1 MNKPDEQFDQKLTQ
15 HYKERK
21 ERTTLT
27 AAQQKALL
35 NKAMH
40 SKPKKPTRLS
50 FTLQLTSL
58 ACALGVFAFIVFDSS
73 NGINHVPK
81 TVLNSSFKTIDIHDY
96 SIIKTHEINPSGSYT
111 SAITEQKH
119 ALDTLHANSLR
130 LHQQRHIEYGTL
142 VKVDNDW
149 YIASCNDEVLVQIK
163 QSLLSNLK
171 GKHAVESNINTG
183 DMLAMAHNGKGQII
197 ALKHA
202 GVGVRQCSS

>member
-21 ERTTLT
+21 ARATLT
-27 AAQQKALL
+27 ASQQKALL
-35 NKAMH
+35 NKATH
-40 SKPKKPTRLS
+40 TKPKKFG
-50 FTLQLTSL
+50 FTLQFASL

-73 NGINHVPK
+73 NGINHTPK

-96 SIIKTHEINPSGSYT
+96 PIIKTHEINQAGSYA
-111 SAITEQKH
+111 SSINEQKH
-119 ALDTLHANSLR
+119 ALDSQLANDLR
-130 LHQQRHIEYGTL
+130 RQQQRHIEYGTL

-163 QSLLSNLK
+163 QSLLSDLK
-171 GKHAVESNINTG
+171 GKHAVESGLNTG

-202 GVGVRQCSS
+202 GIGVKQCGA

>member
-1 MNKPDEQFDQKLTQ
+1 MNKPDEPFDQKLTQ
-15 HYKERK
+15 HFKERK
-21 ERTTLT
+21 ECTTLT
-27 AAQQKALL
+27 SVQQKALL
-35 NKAMH
+35 NKATH
-40 SKPKKPTRLS
+40 TKPKKFG
-50 FTLQLTSL
+50 FTLQLASL

-73 NGINHVPK
+73 NGVNHAPK
-81 TVLNSSFKTIDIHDY
+81 TVLNTIDIHDY
-96 SIIKTHEINPSGSYT
+96 SIIKTHEINSSGSYT
-111 SAITEQKH
+111 SAITEQKNM
-119 ALDTLHANSLR
+119 LDTQHANNLR

-163 QSLLSNLK
+163 HSLLSDLK

-202 GVGVRQCSS
+202 GVGVRQCGA